1 MKRRVLTILTGVG
14 IIVMQFSC
22 SDNFLDNF
30 SDVGNNIEST
40 FSEEFMQN
48 QEQALSQYRQ
58 LLDSF
63 DDVTLKASSGKSKR
77 ARLDKVYPES
87 YGGAYIDDDGKLV
100 ICITD
105 SNENV
110 DAYRHYTSNGNTS
123 LKKVHYSLNT
133 LKGVMDRMNAHVKE
147 HPEGL
152 IAQNMDFFAIDERN
166 NRIVFDV
173 KQLDKGYE
181 EQFRNLIADASCV
194 AFQDELDGFEDLA
207 WNTLNSGDQLQS
219 WSSSKTFSLGIRA
232 KLGDEEGFITTG
244 HADWGDEDY
253 VKYDEVW
260 FAKLVNYQNSG
271 SVDAA
276 FCEITNS
283 NYEISSAAG
292 GSIASEQVNGQV
304 VGYGYVNSPISGK
317 IIDTDAS
324 VEVDGVTFQNVT
336 FFELQSGS
344 ALSQGDSGGGV
355 FSNNGVLGVIKG
367 RASNNHSI
375 GIYSKATE
383 IESAFGVEIY

>member
-1 MKRRVLTILTGVG
+1 

-22 SDNFLDNF
+22 SDNFLGNF

-63 DDVTLKASSGKSKR
+63 DDAPLKASSGKGKR
-77 ARLDKVYPES
+77 TRTDKVYPES
-87 YGGAYIDDDGKLV
+87 YGGAYIDDNGKLV

-105 SNENV
+105 SSANV
-110 DAYRHYTSNGNTS
+110 HTYRYYADNGTAS
-123 LKKVHYSLNT
+123 LKGVQYSVNT

-152 IAQNMDFFAIDERN
+152 IAQNMDFFAIDERT

-181 EQFRNLIADASCV
+181 QQFRNLIADASCV
-194 AFQDELDGFEDLA
+194 GFKDELDGFEDLA

-219 WSSSKTFSLGIRA
+219 WSSSETFSLGIRA
-232 KLGDEEGFITTG
+232 KLGDEDGFITTG
-244 HADWGDEDY
+244 HVAWGEEDY
-253 VKYDEVW
+253 VKYDGNW
-260 FAKLVNYQNSG
+260 FAKLVKHQNSG

-276 FCEITNS
+276 FCEITDS